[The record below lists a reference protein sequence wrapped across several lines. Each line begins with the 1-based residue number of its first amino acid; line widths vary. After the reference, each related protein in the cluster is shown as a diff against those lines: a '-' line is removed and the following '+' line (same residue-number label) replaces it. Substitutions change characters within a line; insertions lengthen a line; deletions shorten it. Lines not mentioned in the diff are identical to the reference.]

1 MIISGGESRVYN
13 IKLLN
18 KISSKGLET
27 LERKGYSIV
36 EDIENPDAI
45 ILRSFSMHEM
55 ELPSSLKAVARAGAG
70 VNNIPVD
77 KCSEKGIVVFNTPGA
92 NANAV
97 KELTITA
104 LFMTSRKIVDSILW
118 TRSLSGKSEEIKPLV
133 EKGKG
138 KFGGPEIKGKKLG
151 VIGLGAIGVMV
162 ANAAKSLGMEVE
174 GYDPYISVDS
184 AWGLSRSVKKAQSLK
199 ELLESSDYITMHVP
213 LMDST
218 RNMICQE
225 TFKLMKKGVRLLNFS
240 REELVNISDL
250 KEALNGN
257 IVEAYATDFPN
268 EELIKM
274 DKVIAF
280 PHIGAS
286 TLESEENCAV
296 MAATQIKC
304 FLEWGVIRN
313 SVNFPNCDLGN
324 TYKHRIT
331 MAHQNIPNMVGQITS
346 ILAKES
352 INISNMINKSKDK
365 LAYTI
370 IDTDTVLPEHSVE
383 ILRNINSM
391 LRIRVL

>member
-1 MIISGGESRVYN
+1 MYN

-18 KISSKGLET
+18 KISKRGLET
-27 LERKGYSIV
+27 LEGRGFSV
-36 EDIENPDAI
+36 AEDIDNPDAI
-45 ILRSFSMHEM
+45 ILRSFSMHDM
-55 ELPSSLKAVARAGAG
+55 ELPASLKAVARAGAG
-70 VNNIPVD
+70 VNNIPID
-77 KCSEKGIVVFNTPGA
+77 KCSERGIVVFNTPGA

-104 LFMTSRKIVDSILW
+104 LLMSSRKIIDGILW
-118 TRSLSGKSEEIKPLV
+118 CRSLSGGSEEVKSLI

-138 KFGGPEIKGKKLG
+138 KFVGPEIKGKKLG

-184 AWGLSRSVKKAQSLK
+184 AWGLSRSVKKAQSLQ
-199 ELLESSDYITMHVP
+199 ELLESSDYITLHVP

-218 RNMICQE
+218 RNMIDCKA
-225 TFKLMKKGVRLLNFS
+225 FKLMKNGVRLLNFS
-240 REELVNISDL
+240 RGELINKNDL
-250 KEALNGN
+250 KKALSEGC
-257 IVEAYATDFPN
+257 ISVYATDFPD

-274 DKVIAF
+274 DSVIAF

-296 MAATQIKC
+296 MASNQVKY
-304 FLEWGVIRN
+304 FLERGLIRN
-313 SVNFPNCDLGN
+313 SVNFPNCELSG
-324 TYKHRIT
+324 TFKHRIT
-331 MAHQNIPNMVGQITS
+331 MAHKNIPNMVGQITTV
-346 ILAKES
+346 LAKDR

-370 IDTDTVLPEHSVE
+370 IDTDTDLPAYAIEE
-383 ILRNINSM
+383 LRNIDSM
-391 LRIRVL
+391 LKIRVL

>member
-1 MIISGGESRVYN
+1 MYN

-18 KISSKGLET
+18 KISSKGLEK
-27 LERKGYSIV
+27 LERKGYSIAN
-36 EDIENPDAI
+36 DMDNPDAI

-70 VNNIPVD
+70 VNNIPID

-104 LFMTSRKIVDSILW
+104 LLMTSRKIIDSILW
-118 TRSLSGKSEEIKPLV
+118 SKSLSNKSEDIKSLI

-138 KFGGPEIKGKKLG
+138 KFAGPEIKGKKLG

-199 ELLESSDYITMHVP
+199 ELLETSDYITLHVP

-218 RNMICQE
+218 RNMIGFE
-225 TFKLMKKGVRLLNFS
+225 AFKLMKKGVRLLNFS
-240 REELVNISDL
+240 RGELVDVSYLKKAIS
-250 KEALNGN
+250 EG
-257 IVEAYATDFPN
+257 IVEAYATDFPD
-268 EELIKM
+268 EELIIM
-274 DKVIAF
+274 DRVIAF

-296 MAATQIKC
+296 MAANQVKC

-324 TYKHRIT
+324 TFKHRIT
-331 MAHQNIPNMVGQITS
+331 MAHKNIPNMVGQITTV
-346 ILAKES
+346 LANES
-352 INISNMINKSKDK
+352 INISNMINKSKNK

-370 IDTDTVLPEHSVE
+370 IDTDIDLPTHALEV
-383 ILRNINSM
+383 LRNINSM

>member
-1 MIISGGESRVYN
+1 MYN

-18 KISSKGLET
+18 KISSNGLET
-27 LERKGYSIV
+27 LEGRGYSV
-36 EDIENPDAI
+36 AEDMDDPDAI

-55 ELPSSLKAVARAGAG
+55 ELPASLKAVARAGAG
-70 VNNIPVD
+70 VNNIPID
-77 KCSEKGIVVFNTPGA
+77 KCSERGIVVFNTPGA

-104 LFMTSRKIVDSILW
+104 LLMSSRKIIDSILW
-118 TRSLSGKSEEIKPLV
+118 CKSLSDGSEEVKPLI

-138 KFGGPEIKGKKLG
+138 KFVGPEIKGKKLG

-162 ANAAKSLGMEVE
+162 ANAAKSLGMQVE

-184 AWGLSRSVKKAQSLK
+184 AWGLSRSVMKAQSLK
-199 ELLESSDYITMHVP
+199 GLLESSDYITLHVP

-218 RNMICQE
+218 RNMIDCE
-225 TFKLMKKGVRLLNFS
+225 AFKLMKSGVRLLNFS
-240 REELVNISDL
+240 RGELVNKSDL
-250 KEALNGN
+250 KKALNEGV
-257 IVEAYATDFPN
+257 VEVYATDFPD

-274 DKVIAF
+274 DRVIAF

-296 MAATQIKC
+296 MAANQVKY
-304 FLEWGVIRN
+304 FLERGLIRN
-313 SVNFPNCDLGN
+313 SVNFPNCELSS
-324 TYKHRIT
+324 TFKHRIT
-331 MAHQNIPNMVGQITS
+331 MAHKNIPNMVGQITNV
-346 ILAKES
+346 LAKES

-370 IDTDTVLPEHSVE
+370 IDTDTDLPAHVVE
-383 ILRNINSM
+383 ELRNIDSM
-391 LRIRVL
+391 LKVRVL